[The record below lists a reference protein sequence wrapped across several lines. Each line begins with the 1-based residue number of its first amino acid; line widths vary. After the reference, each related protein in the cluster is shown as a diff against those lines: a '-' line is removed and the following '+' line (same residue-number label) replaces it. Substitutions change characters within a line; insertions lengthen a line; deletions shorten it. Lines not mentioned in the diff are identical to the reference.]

1 MSVSVSIQTT
11 TWKLYILYRKEK
23 KKKCR
28 VEPLL
33 SNALSCETTCT
44 LLNSST
50 SKLPFLLLLLLLLLP
65 LLLLSSLLPNIRNPS
80 QPKAPLTQLRP
91 SRLRHIKIPRIQ
103 FPITIQRHMSHMSRI
118 RPMCRSLTIFKRLLL
133 PLQILLRDITHWHI
147 AGIYG
152 EAGLGGARR
161 TEIIVR
167 SSRVPDDEIAGLH
180 ADFFPFEAFVCE
192 PLHAFGGETVPF
204 FGPVGLGGIYVVS
217 RRRRRRRS
225 NNKGKI

>member
-1 MSVSVSIQTT
+1 MSVSVSIKTT

-23 KKKCR
+23 KRKCR
-28 VEPLL
+28 LEPLL
-33 SNALSCETTCT
+33 SNALSCETTYT
-44 LLNSST
+44 LLNSSS
-50 SKLPFLLLLLLLLLP
+50 SKLP
-65 LLLLSSLLPNIRNPS
+65 LLLLLTLLLLSSHLPNIRNPS

-91 SRLRHIKIPRIQ
+91 SRFRHIKIPRIQ

-152 EAGLGGARR
+152 EAGLGGTRR

-167 SSRVPDDEIAGLH
+167 SSRVPDYEIAGFH

-217 RRRRRRRS
+217 RRRRRS
-225 NNKGKI
+225 NNKGQI

>member
-1 MSVSVSIQTT
+1 MSVSLSIKTT
-11 TWKLYILYRKEK
+11 TWKLYILYRRE

-28 VEPLL
+28 LEPLL

-50 SKLPFLLLLLLLLLP
+50 SSKLPFLLPLP
-65 LLLLSSLLPNIRNPS
+65 LLLSSLLPNIRNPS

-103 FPITIQRHMSHMSRI
+103 FPITIQRHMTHMSRI

-167 SSRVPDDEIAGLH
+167 SSRVPNYEIAGFH

-204 FGPVGLGGIYVVS
+204 FGPVGLGGI
-217 RRRRRRRS
+217 
-225 NNKGKI
+225 

>member
-23 KKKCR
+23 KKRKCR
-28 VEPLL
+28 LEPLL

-44 LLNSST
+44 LLNSSSSS
-50 SKLPFLLLLLLLLLP
+50 SKLPFLLLLP

-80 QPKAPLTQLRP
+80 QPKPPLTQLRP

-167 SSRVPDDEIAGLH
+167 SSRVPDYEIAGFH

-204 FGPVGLGGIYVVS
+204 FGPVGLGGI
-217 RRRRRRRS
+217 
-225 NNKGKI
+225 

>member
-23 KKKCR
+23 KRKCR
-28 VEPLL
+28 LEPLL
-33 SNALSCETTCT
+33 SNALSCETTYT
-44 LLNSST
+44 LLNSSS
-50 SKLPFLLLLLLLLLP
+50 SKLTLLLLLP
-65 LLLLSSLLPNIRNPS
+65 LLLLSSHLPNIRNPS

-118 RPMCRSLTIFKRLLL
+118 RPMCRSLTILKRLLL

-147 AGIYG
+147 ACIYG

-167 SSRVPDDEIAGLH
+167 SSRVPDYEIAGLH

-217 RRRRRRRS
+217 RRRRRS
-225 NNKGKI
+225 NNKGRI

>member
-23 KKKCR
+23 KRKCR
-28 VEPLL
+28 LEPLL

-44 LLNSST
+44 LLNSSSS
-50 SKLPFLLLLLLLLLP
+50 SKLPFLLPLP
-65 LLLLSSLLPNIRNPS
+65 LLFLSSLLPNIRNPS
-80 QPKAPLTQLRP
+80 QPKPSLTQLRP

-167 SSRVPDDEIAGLH
+167 SSRVPNYEIAGLH

-217 RRRRRRRS
+217 RRRRRRRRS
-225 NNKGKI
+225 NNKGQI

>member
-23 KKKCR
+23 KRKCR
-28 VEPLL
+28 LEPLL

-50 SKLPFLLLLLLLLLP
+50 SKLPFLLPPPLLL

-80 QPKAPLTQLRP
+80 QPKPPLTQLRP

-147 AGIYG
+147 AGIHG

-167 SSRVPDDEIAGLH
+167 SSRVPDYEIAGFH

-217 RRRRRRRS
+217 RWRRRS
-225 NNKGKI
+225 SNKGQI

>member
-1 MSVSVSIQTT
+1 MSVSVSIKTT

-23 KKKCR
+23 KRKCR
-28 VEPLL
+28 LEPLL
-33 SNALSCETTCT
+33 SNALSCETTYT
-44 LLNSST
+44 LLNSSS
-50 SKLPFLLLLLLLLLP
+50 SKLP
-65 LLLLSSLLPNIRNPS
+65 LLLLLTLLLLSSHLPNIRNPS

-118 RPMCRSLTIFKRLLL
+118 RPMCRSLTILKRLLL

-167 SSRVPDDEIAGLH
+167 SSRVPDYEIAGFH

-204 FGPVGLGGIYVVS
+204 FGPVGLGGI
-217 RRRRRRRS
+217 
-225 NNKGKI
+225 

>member
-11 TWKLYILYRKEK
+11 TWKLYILYRRE

-28 VEPLL
+28 LEPLL
-33 SNALSCETTCT
+33 SNALSCETTYT
-44 LLNSST
+44 LLNSSSS
-50 SKLPFLLLLLLLLLP
+50 SKLPFLPPLLL

-80 QPKAPLTQLRP
+80 QPKPSLTQLRP

-133 PLQILLRDITHWHI
+133 PLQILLRDITRWHI

-167 SSRVPDDEIAGLH
+167 SSRVPNYEIAGLH

-204 FGPVGLGGIYVVS
+204 FGPVRLGGIYVVS
-217 RRRRRRRS
+217 RRRRS
-225 NNKGKI
+225 NNKGQI

>member
-1 MSVSVSIQTT
+1 MSVSVSIKTT

-23 KKKCR
+23 KRKCR
-28 VEPLL
+28 LEPLL

-50 SKLPFLLLLLLLLLP
+50 SKLPFLLPLPLLL
-65 LLLLSSLLPNIRNPS
+65 LLLLSSLLPNIRNAS

-167 SSRVPDDEIAGLH
+167 SSRVPNYEIAGFH

-217 RRRRRRRS
+217 RRRRWRRS
-225 NNKGKI
+225 NKGQI